1 MRETYL
7 AVAGVVATDP
17 TVRTLDDGRQ
27 VMSFRVAS
35 TSRRYDT
42 AAKSWVDGPTLWVR
56 VSCWR
61 ELADNAAKCVRKR
74 DRILA
79 WGRVRSEQWTTE
91 GGGMRNDLA
100 LEAEAI
106 GHDLTFGVSVFD
118 RKTRTVAERILT
130 DAPVVD
136 PMTGEIVAMPSVP
149 SVPAGPGG
157 PAVPAPA
164 QAAAEPP
171 EDELDPELG
180 EEPDDELDD
189 EGFEGG
195 AGRPVEATDARKEEL
210 VRSA

>member
-27 VMSFRVAS
+27 VMSFRLAS

-42 AAKSWVDGPTLWVR
+42 STKTWVDGPTLWVK

-79 WGRVRSEQWTTE
+79 WGRVKSEQWTTE
-91 GGGMRNDLA
+91 GGGMRSDLA
-100 LEAEAI
+100 LEAEAM
-106 GHDLTFGVSVFD
+106 GHDLTFGVSAFD
-118 RKTRTVAERILT
+118 RKKRTVAERTLT
-130 DAPVVD
+130 DVPVFD
-136 PMTGEIVAMPSVP
+136 PVTGEIVA
-149 SVPAGPGG
+149 VPA
-157 PAVPAPA
+157 APA
-164 QAAAEPP
+164 ATQQAPTGPREA
-171 EDELDPELG
+171 
-180 EEPDDELDD
+180 EPDDELEGDD
-189 EGFEGG
+189 ELEDDEVDEVVDGVDGIDG
-195 AGRPVEATDARKEEL
+195 IDSGRASDARKEEL